1 MNKYQISVTNM
12 RTGNVDKFMIEVKD
26 YEGAETAIV
35 KFNKLHPEYANKN
48 YSLDYRYIRGKEVK

>member
-12 RTGNVDKFMIEVKD
+12 RTGDIDKFMIEVKD
-26 YEGAETAIV
+26 YEGPGTAIV

-48 YSLDYRYIRGKEVK
+48 YSLDYRYIYDKEVK

>member
-12 RTGNVDKFMIEVKD
+12 RTGEVDKFMIEVKD
-26 YEGAETAIV
+26 YEGAGTAIV

-48 YSLDYRYIRGKEVK
+48 YSLDHRYIYDKEVQ